1 MSRAL
6 SSAPSVLTETK
17 LRKLRERLLTRCFGK
32 HVFFSRE
39 VGSTNEWARELAEKG
54 AEEGTVTLVQ
64 MQTAGRGRLG
74 REWISPRGGL
84 WFSLILRPNQ
94 KARQAAKLVFVASL
108 AVAEVLHQKY
118 GLRTET
124 KWPND
129 VLANGRKI
137 CGILAEMNTKGEYV
151 NYVILGVGLNADF
164 SVSDSLPELLKPDAA
179 SIESELGRKIQLENL
194 LKALLEKMEEVY
206 YSFLE
211 TGFPPVLD
219 RWKLYAGF
227 LGKLIVVREQH
238 QSLKGVASDVDVDGA
253 LIMKLEDGTTR
264 RILVGDVAFAKRQ
277 LNQIE

>member
-1 MSRAL
+1 M
-6 SSAPSVLTETK
+6 
-17 LRKLRERLLTRCFGK
+17 
-32 HVFFSRE
+32 
-39 VGSTNEWARELAEKG
+39 
-54 AEEGTVTLVQ
+54 
-64 MQTAGRGRLG
+64 
-74 REWISPRGGL
+74 
-84 WFSLILRPNQ
+84 
-94 KARQAAKLVFVASL
+94 
-108 AVAEVLHQKY
+108 
-118 GLRTET
+118 RTET

-227 LGKLIVVREQH
+227 LGKLIVVSEAH
-238 QSLKGVASDVDVDGA
+238 QSLKGVALDVDVDGA